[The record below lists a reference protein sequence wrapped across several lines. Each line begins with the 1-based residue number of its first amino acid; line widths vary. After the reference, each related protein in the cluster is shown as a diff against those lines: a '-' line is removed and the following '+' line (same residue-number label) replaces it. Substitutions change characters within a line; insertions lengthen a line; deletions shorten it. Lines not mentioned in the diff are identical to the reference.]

1 MHLGYTSECCWRCLK
16 WLIFLKNCPWKCLAN
31 WKGNN
36 KVDLFGLVLSICEGT
51 RCKCANY
58 RVMDTQATYSINSC
72 VGRCSRQ
79 AAWPA
84 EASGRHTRGH
94 HICLPTRIECLEHFT
109 SGSSGHFPWVL
120 TWTHQTSPHHI
131 WMSWMSREEEQIFG
145 MLPHNNHN
153 TACRGTW
160 HKLSGVVSSSIV
172 RPASSNMLPAPP
184 WPKPLALEM
193 I

>member
-1 MHLGYTSECCWRCLK
+1 MLLEVFE

-172 RPASSNMLPAPP
+172 RPASSNMLQAPP

>member
-16 WLIFLKNCPWKCLAN
+16 WLIFLE
-31 WKGNN
+31 
-36 KVDLFGLVLSICEGT
+36 FLSLKMP
-51 RCKCANY
+51 CKLDRKQQSRPFWSSAQHLWGDQVQMCKL
-58 RVMDTQATYSINSC
+58 MDTQATYSINSC

-153 TACRGTW
+153 TACRGTD
-160 HKLSGVVSSSIV
+160 LAPVRSRLQFDRPPSI
-172 RPASSNMLPAPP
+172 
-184 WPKPLALEM
+184 
-193 I
+193 